1 MFIEFFNIILRSIKL
16 AKTLYNDTEKFGET
30 SIYYSIIIILMM
42 SLISLVPGS
51 VLYEHMGNIFG
62 VTDTIKGPSLR
73 NVIIMSFV
81 IWFIKTGY
89 LYFVGVVLFPSKST
103 KCDFRKLLI
112 TVAYANAP
120 FIFYILIIDIS
131 LIYFTIGIY
140 LWYCLTLIIG
150 MKQILKYENYF
161 KPIVISL
168 APQCLLLIYFLYF
181 AFSFNNGV
189 IS

>member
-1 MFIEFFNIILRSIKL
+1 
-16 AKTLYNDTEKFGET
+16 
-30 SIYYSIIIILMM
+30 
-42 SLISLVPGS
+42 
-51 VLYEHMGNIFG
+51 
-62 VTDTIKGPSLR
+62 
-73 NVIIMSFV
+73 MSFV

-89 LYFVGVVLFPSKST
+89 LYFVGVVLFPSEST
-103 KCDFRKLLI
+103 KGDFRKLLI

-120 FIFYILIIDIS
+120 FIFYILIIDIT
-131 LIYFTIGIY
+131 LIYFTFAIY

-168 APQCLLLIYFLYF
+168 TPQFLLLIYFF
-181 AFSFNNGV
+181 NIASSFNNGI

>member
-16 AKTLYNDTEKFGET
+16 DKTLYNDTENFGET

-51 VLYEHMGNIFG
+51 VLYEHMGIIFEATG
-62 VTDTIKGPSLR
+62 TISLR